1 VGEPEGRM
9 ILIATL
15 TVHPDRIESFRD
27 YERKAARIMER
38 HGARIEKVIALDP
51 DPEDAFYRETHV
63 VSFPDEAA
71 LAAYRNDAEF
81 KSLAAEREICILAT
95 AIRCGMNGPEYHS
108 L

>member
-1 VGEPEGRM
+1 VGEQEDGM

-15 TVHPDRIESFRD
+15 TVHPDRIEVYRD
-27 YERKAARIMER
+27 YERMAAKIMER
-38 HGARIEKVIALDP
+38 HGGRIERAIALDP

-71 LAAYRNDAEF
+71 LAAYRNDPEF
-81 KSLAAEREICILAT
+81 KALATEREACILAT